1 MSLKKSVEA
10 EIMSQIFESQ
20 KNPEKWKVLILDR
33 LTTLILS
40 GMQLRSNLMVMS
52 RVILAPDERL
62 TPFDL
67 RTQTFRV
74 HVELSTNYHRHTRK
88 INFRAERLLS
98 DIFSIFF
105 SSSVAKIGVKRCLQE
120 CFSKC

>member
-52 RVILAPDERL
+52 RVILAPD
-62 TPFDL
+62 D
-67 RTQTFRV
+67 
-74 HVELSTNYHRHTRK
+74 
-88 INFRAERLLS
+88 
-98 DIFSIFF
+98 
-105 SSSVAKIGVKRCLQE
+105 SSGMSV
-120 CFSKC
+120 

>member
-40 GMQLRSNLMVMS
+40 GMQLRSNLMVM
-52 RVILAPDERL
+52 
-62 TPFDL
+62 
-67 RTQTFRV
+67 
-74 HVELSTNYHRHTRK
+74 
-88 INFRAERLLS
+88 
-98 DIFSIFF
+98 
-105 SSSVAKIGVKRCLQE
+105 
-120 CFSKC
+120 